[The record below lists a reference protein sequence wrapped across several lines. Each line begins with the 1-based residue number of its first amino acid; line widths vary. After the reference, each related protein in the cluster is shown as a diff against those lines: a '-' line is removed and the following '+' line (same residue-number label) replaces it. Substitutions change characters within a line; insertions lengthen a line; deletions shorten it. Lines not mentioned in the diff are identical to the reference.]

1 MTLTDQILQTI
12 RTLADGEGSPANLEP
27 LVGPALQGA
36 EAHLEQFRHLAQHNP
51 EIPEEMRQ
59 TTEAALLRLKDG
71 FEILQAR
78 LAGQNELTWEDI
90 AKRIEEAVRAVREQ
104 QKIHADWVDE
114 GPTSNHFVNRLLIH
128 MEAWLAGKP
137 PGPATLALVDSL
149 GELEK
154 EFASVAEGIEDE
166 QVREDLKLA
175 QEELVGVCR
184 TFASAAQKGG
194 QPPKLLSR
202 WRDRIIELSDKFDQ
216 LLADR
221 FDQELSEG
229 PTSLPVVNLVFTA
242 IDRYLAGEAH
252 SQLVA
257 EAAEQSREVLR
268 LQMPDTPDPALQEAA
283 DLVFEVL
290 DRIRDQALAEDRAA
304 LTDEREALANAAEN
318 LAMFAAVLAADEE
331 VIDVVQLD
339 GLSGDESYASDEM
352 PRFLSELLSIAQTYV
367 STGAEREDLE
377 EAAENL
383 GKLISRTEG
392 QLNRSRDNARTQSA
406 TKQVLETLKEI
417 ERSLPPLLEEPS
429 DEQLIVLEELLLDAS
444 VQLKE
449 LVAH

>member
-1 MTLTDQILQTI
+1 MTLTDQILQSI
-12 RTLADGEGSPANLEP
+12 RSLADGEGSPANLEP

-36 EAHLEQFRHLAQHNP
+36 EAHLEQFRHLAENNP
-51 EIPEEMRQ
+51 EIPDEMRHA
-59 TTEAALLRLKDG
+59 TEAALLRLKDG
-71 FEILQAR
+71 FETLHAR
-78 LAGQNELTWEDI
+78 LQGKNELTWEDI

-137 PGPATLALVDSL
+137 PGPATLAVVDSL

-175 QEELVGVCR
+175 QEELIGVCR
-184 TFASAAQKGG
+184 TFAAAAQKGG
-194 QPPKLLSR
+194 SPPKLLNK
-202 WRDRIIELSDKFDQ
+202 WRDRIVELSDRFDQ

-242 IDRYLAGEAH
+242 IDRYLAGDAPQ
-252 SQLVA
+252 QLVA
-257 EAAEQSREVLR
+257 EAAVQSAEVLR

-290 DRIRDQALAEDRAA
+290 ERIRDQALAEDRAA
-304 LTDEREALANAAEN
+304 LTDEREALASAAEN

-339 GLSGDESYASDEM
+339 GLSGNEPYASEEM
-352 PRFLSELLSIAQTYV
+352 PRFLGELLSMAQTYV
-367 STGAEREDLE
+367 STGAERENLE

-392 QLNRSRDNARTQSA
+392 QLGRSRDNPRTQSA

-444 VQLKE
+444 VQLHE